1 MASGARQG
9 FSGTLK
15 RMKIKPLVIP
25 VCVAFFAGAL
35 VAGFLAPRVD
45 PDALNAAF
53 AGPPPR
59 VAKVIPV
66 NERIDTP
73 FKPPRAGVSR
83 ESPVTESAA
92 RAFIDD
98 LGAYIYY
105 DPPHEINDFA
115 FLGADGKYQKLEDY
129 KGRYLLVNLWATWC
143 GYCLEEL
150 PSLDRLQKKAAG
162 SNLDVVAISIES
174 GATIPGLKEFLR
186 LRGIGDFAL
195 NYDYDGDVQYA
206 LPASVLPVTFLVNP
220 ESKVIYSFGGK
231 AEWDSPGAIALLET
245 FIPVNQ

>member
-15 RMKIKPLVIP
+15 RMKIKPLILP
-25 VCVAFFAGAL
+25 VCLSFFAGAM
-35 VAGFLAPRVD
+35 VAGFLAPRAD
-45 PDALNAAF
+45 LGAIF
-53 AGPPPR
+53 APPPPKI
-59 VAKVIPV
+59 AKVIPV

-73 FKPPRAGVSR
+73 FKPARAGVSR
-83 ESPVTESAA
+83 ETPVTEAAA
-92 RAFIDD
+92 RRFIDG

-115 FLGADGKYQKLEDY
+115 FLGPDGQYQKLEDY
-129 KGRYLLVNLWATWC
+129 KGRYVLFNLWATWC

-150 PSLDRLQKKAAG
+150 PSLGRLQEKAKG
-162 SNLDVVAISIES
+162 SNLDVIAISVES
-174 GATIPGLKEFLR
+174 NATISGLKEFLR

-195 NYDYDGDVQYA
+195 NYDYDRDVQYA

-220 ESKVIYSFGGK
+220 EGQVVYSFGGK
-231 AEWDSPGAIALLET
+231 AEWDSPEAIALLET